1 MANQCNARK
10 IKNMKSKITL
20 TVLIILVVAAGIIYT
35 MYNKPH
41 RNIAN
46 EIPSEQISAKDLF
59 EAFNTNETEA
69 NTRFL
74 DKTLVVQGVV
84 VEKSENPDGSYHCL
98 LESDDMM
105 FGISCF
111 FDSDQGEAFSKLSE
125 GDELRIKGLCTG
137 FTSDVVL
144 NHSTIIHE

>member
-1 MANQCNARK
+1 MKTK
-10 IKNMKSKITL
+10 IL
-20 TVLIILVVAAGIIYT
+20 LIAPIAFAIVAGVIYS

-46 EIPSEQISAKDLF
+46 ENPSEHVSASELF
-59 EAFNTNETEA
+59 DAFSTNETEA

-74 DKTLVVQGVV
+74 DKTLVVKGVV

-105 FGISCF
+105 FGVSCF
-111 FDSDQGEAFSKLSE
+111 FDSDQADAFLKLNE
-125 GDELRIKGLCTG
+125 GDEVLIKGLCTG
-137 FTSDVVL
+137 FTSDVIL
-144 NHSTIIHE
+144 NHSTIILE